1 MLRLA
6 MDRGMEL
13 RRYLARLLDW
23 EDAHVSFDAA
33 VEGIAP
39 THRGKVPP
47 GLPHSPWQLLEHL
60 RRTQRDILDF
70 CREPRYVE
78 LRWPEDYW
86 PPAPAPASD
95 AEWDE
100 SVAAFRADREAL
112 QAMALDPGVDL
123 LARVP
128 NGDGQT
134 YLRELVLAADHAAY
148 HVGQLVLVRRALGIW
163 K

>member
-1 MLRLA
+1 
-6 MDRGMEL
+6 MDRGTEL

-39 THRGKVPP
+39 PQRGTAPT
-47 GLPHSPWQLLEHL
+47 GLPHSPWQLLEHM

-70 CREPRYVE
+70 CREPAYVE
-78 LRWPEDYW
+78 RKWPEDYW
-86 PPAPAPASD
+86 PPEAAPQSD
-95 AEWDE
+95 AAWDE
-100 SVAAFRADREAL
+100 SVLAYRRDRETL
-112 QAMALDPGVDL
+112 QAMARDPGVDL

-134 YLRELVLAADHAAY
+134 YLRELILASDHTAY
-148 HVGQLVLVRRALGIW
+148 HVGQMVLVRRALGIW
-163 K
+163 G